1 MLKPSREIKTAV
13 LVISGIFLFFFIFNY
28 LKGENLLDP
37 SVRIT
42 TIFENVEGLNTSS
55 LVTLNGHKIGKVS
68 SIEFTEDN
76 SGKLAVL
83 LFVNSSFK
91 FSKNSRAE
99 LYENGLIGGKS
110 IAILPAFDKATPAI
124 SGDTLISQTKPG
136 LTELVNQ
143 RLTPLQEKIEKMMVS
158 ADVLINNLNDVFDV
172 QSKENLK
179 ISIAE
184 LSETIKSLKNTSDS
198 VNEFITDEQS
208 DLALTLSN
216 FNHITSDLKEVSA
229 ELNTVNYKS
238 TFERLEATLTNFNS
252 VLAAV
257 ENGEGS
263 VGKLFKNDALYNNLE
278 NAAAQL
284 NALLEDMKAHPK
296 RYVHFSI
303 FGKKETPKD

>member
-76 SGKLAVL
+76 SGRLAVS

-110 IAILPAFDKATPAI
+110 IAILPAFHKATPAI

-184 LSETIKSLKNTSDS
+184 L
-198 VNEFITDEQS
+198 
-208 DLALTLSN
+208 
-216 FNHITSDLKEVSA
+216 
-229 ELNTVNYKS
+229 
-238 TFERLEATLTNFNS
+238 
-252 VLAAV
+252 
-257 ENGEGS
+257 
-263 VGKLFKNDALYNNLE
+263 
-278 NAAAQL
+278 
-284 NALLEDMKAHPK
+284 
-296 RYVHFSI
+296 
-303 FGKKETPKD
+303 